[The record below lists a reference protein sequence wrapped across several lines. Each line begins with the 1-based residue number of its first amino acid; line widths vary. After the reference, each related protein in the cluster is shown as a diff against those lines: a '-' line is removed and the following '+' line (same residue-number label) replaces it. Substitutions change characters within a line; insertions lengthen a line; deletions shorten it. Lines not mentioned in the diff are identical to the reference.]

1 MDGILLPAALLIIGT
16 VAFFL
21 EAFVPS
27 GGLITVAGIACTCA
41 ALGLAFGY
49 GGPAVGLVFLI
60 ITVILVPVSIVSAFV
75 LLPRT
80 ALGQRVF
87 LMRRQKVEDGYT
99 VQRAEEQEL
108 LGQTGEA
115 LSVLRPSGEAR
126 IAGQRYDVM
135 TAGEMIEKGASIE
148 VRRVE
153 GNRIVVR
160 RVRKDDAEV

>member
-1 MDGILLPAALLIIGT
+1 MDGILLPAILLLVGAL
-16 VAFFL
+16 AFFL

-27 GGLITVAGIACTCA
+27 GGLITVAGIGCTCA
-41 ALGLAFGY
+41 ALGLAFY
-49 GGPAVGLVFLI
+49 DGGATVGLVFLI
-60 ITVILVPVSIVSAFV
+60 ITIIIVPASLVSAFV

-87 LMRRQKVEDGYT
+87 LMRSQKTEDGYT
-99 VQRAEEQEL
+99 AQSAEQQKL

-126 IAGQRYDVM
+126 IDGQRYDVM
-135 TAGEMIEKGASIE
+135 TGGEMIEKGAAIE

-160 RVRKDDAEV
+160 QVREGDTEA